1 MAYQVLARKWRP
13 QDFTGV
19 VHQDHISKT
28 LSSSI
33 RNGRVSHAYL
43 FAGPRGVGKTTMAR
57 ILAKALNCL
66 SAPGP
71 TDAPC
76 GTCENCVE
84 IRDGSSFDVIEIDG
98 ASNRGIENV
107 RELRE
112 NVNFAPL
119 KSRFKVYIIDE
130 VHMLTRESFNALLKT
145 LEEPPAHVVFVF
157 ATTEI
162 HQIPETILSRCQ
174 KYFFKK
180 ISVDATVKHLRHIVD
195 RERYAVS
202 DSALYLIARSSEG
215 SMRDAQY
222 LLDQIVSFADGEVGE
237 ADVLSILGIVPF
249 ESYLAL
255 IGRIRALDVPGVIA
269 EADRVFSIG
278 VDARRYAAG
287 FADMFRIIRLVRND
301 VAVQELIGLSNEEL
315 AGVREVAGAFH
326 DEELGVLFHVADE
339 LVRELRYAASERV
352 SIEMALL
359 DMVAALRRPSLAS
372 IIQKL
377 ESGGGGGP
385 SSSSPGRT
393 VLPEAKPS
401 PPRSESASKTAPGNV
416 PIAPSGEQPAPTQQ
430 DTPVPEDAGVDG
442 KKLKA
447 QILQDLLAENKKFL
461 YEKVRSARIEVR
473 GRSLALLYPQDS
485 GESYY
490 RRMLDAND
498 LAHISELAGKRTG
511 ATVSVSVG
519 DDAAVPPP
527 ADELVPDEALP
538 DDAEMVRAPEVDE
551 MDELNPMVEKIKDMF
566 HGQIVE
572 SKLKK
577 EKNNAQRP
585 R

>member
-162 HQIPETILSRCQ
+162 HQIPDTILSRCQ

-180 ISVDATVKHLRHIVD
+180 IS
-195 RERYAVS
+195 
-202 DSALYLIARSSEG
+202 
-215 SMRDAQY
+215 
-222 LLDQIVSFADGEVGE
+222 
-237 ADVLSILGIVPF
+237 
-249 ESYLAL
+249 
-255 IGRIRALDVPGVIA
+255 
-269 EADRVFSIG
+269 
-278 VDARRYAAG
+278 
-287 FADMFRIIRLVRND
+287 
-301 VAVQELIGLSNEEL
+301 
-315 AGVREVAGAFH
+315 
-326 DEELGVLFHVADE
+326 
-339 LVRELRYAASERV
+339 
-352 SIEMALL
+352 
-359 DMVAALRRPSLAS
+359 
-372 IIQKL
+372 
-377 ESGGGGGP
+377 
-385 SSSSPGRT
+385 
-393 VLPEAKPS
+393 
-401 PPRSESASKTAPGNV
+401 
-416 PIAPSGEQPAPTQQ
+416 
-430 DTPVPEDAGVDG
+430 
-442 KKLKA
+442 
-447 QILQDLLAENKKFL
+447 
-461 YEKVRSARIEVR
+461 
-473 GRSLALLYPQDS
+473 
-485 GESYY
+485 
-490 RRMLDAND
+490 
-498 LAHISELAGKRTG
+498 
-511 ATVSVSVG
+511 
-519 DDAAVPPP
+519 
-527 ADELVPDEALP
+527 
-538 DDAEMVRAPEVDE
+538 
-551 MDELNPMVEKIKDMF
+551 
-566 HGQIVE
+566 
-572 SKLKK
+572 
-577 EKNNAQRP
+577 
-585 R
+585 